1 MLKGMWDFFAKIFGG
16 YERGFKILFLTFA
29 LFVFSFGGLNMLMYA
44 GISVL
49 VMCVVAAL
57 LGKGEVM
64 DAILFILSFFLLFKA
79 IVWAWG

>member
-1 MLKGMWDFFAKIFGG
+1 MKDGGKKVVTKMLNGIWEFISKIFGG

-57 LGKGEVM
+57 LGKG
-64 DAILFILSFFLLFKA
+64 K
-79 IVWAWG
+79 

>member
-1 MLKGMWDFFAKIFGG
+1 MEVNGVLKKIWDFFAKIFGG

-29 LFVFSFGGLNMLMYA
+29 IFVFSFGGLNMLMYA

-57 LGKGEVM
+57 IGGKG
-64 DAILFILSFFLLFKA
+64 K
-79 IVWAWG
+79 